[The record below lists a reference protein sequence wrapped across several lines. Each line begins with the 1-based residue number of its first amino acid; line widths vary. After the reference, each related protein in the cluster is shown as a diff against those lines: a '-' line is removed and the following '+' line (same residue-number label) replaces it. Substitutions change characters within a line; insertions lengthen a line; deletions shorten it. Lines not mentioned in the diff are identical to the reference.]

1 MSEQHPAEPNV
12 NANDTPNSSANSSAN
27 WYSGWEDFAD
37 AAETDGDVASSDAFP
52 SSAEQEWH
60 PVNPPNAMPVSALEQ
75 ADQVLADLHGGAS
88 GAASPSPSPTQASS
102 DQEIDLP
109 NWSTRTLPP
118 QSSVAAMNP
127 PLPPNPSSANR
138 EGVTDAVVQPD
149 VAELVSLIQEL
160 NQCNSALLDRVAHL
174 EDALEQAQT
183 NEGDRPTSPMAFP
196 SSVSNAQA
204 SPSAEQVAQVFQELE
219 GAHQTTQRQQILI
232 ETLTEQFNQ
241 SQQRVA
247 HLETECASLQQR
259 AQAQSQQLQQS
270 EATCQDL
277 HMRLQRQQRYTLQ
290 FKAALERCLEVSNP
304 AQPSSLLTQG
314 AVAPGT
320 TELNPGATTDAG
332 AIAAF
337 AAPPPAPRVPQIQPW
352 SAPNA
357 QRGLP
362 TKLDTFLGTSLPADL
377 TPPTDL
383 PAPSAAGAPVAST
396 TSINAVPSNAAPLP
410 PSHLAAA
417 DSSADTAWQNDPE
430 VQASSNA
437 LQAAALEFRSLIT
450 NLLGG
455 EADASSTAADPNP
468 TRQAPSSDQ
477 PTHPATAQTVSASQL
492 AQESALPSVPSKPR
506 LSMPKEI
513 FQQAANAVQ
522 TATESD
528 APDLQTH
535 TGTTP
540 APRVYP
546 FRPLKKIDSVAA
558 VDLPTF
564 PHPG

>member
-12 NANDTPNSSANSSAN
+12 NANDTPNSSAN
-27 WYSGWEDFAD
+27 WYSGWEDFAE

-52 SSAEQEWH
+52 PSAEQEWH

-88 GAASPSPSPTQASS
+88 GAASPSPSPTQTPS

-118 QSSVAAMNP
+118 QASVTAMHPPLSMNP
-127 PLPPNPSSANR
+127 SGANR
-138 EGVTDAVVQPD
+138 AGDAQMSDAAVQPD

-174 EDALEQAQT
+174 EDALEQAQA
-183 NEGDRPTSPMAFP
+183 NEGDRPTAPMAFP
-196 SSVSNAQA
+196 RSAGNVQA
-204 SPSAEQVAQVFQELE
+204 APSAEQVAQVFQELE

-247 HLETECASLQQR
+247 HLETECARLQQR
-259 AQAQSQQLQQS
+259 VQSQSQQLQQS

-304 AQPSSLLTQG
+304 AQPSPLLTQG
-314 AVAPGT
+314 AVTPGT
-320 TELNPGATTDAG
+320 TELDPGATDAG
-332 AIAAF
+332 AIAPF

-377 TPPTDL
+377 TPPPEL
-383 PAPSAAGAPVAST
+383 PTPPATGTPGTSIAST
-396 TSINAVPSNAAPLP
+396 HTAPSNAAPSLP
-410 PSHLAAA
+410 PHLATA
-417 DSSADTAWQNDPE
+417 DPSADAAWQNDPE

-437 LQAAALEFRSLIT
+437 LQAAAMEFRSLIT

-455 EADASSTAADPNP
+455 EADASSTSADTDP
-468 TRQAPSSDQ
+468 TRQSPSSDQ
-477 PTHPATAQTVSASQL
+477 PNHPSTAQTVSASQL
-492 AQESALPSVPSKPR
+492 AQESALPPVPPKPR

-522 TATESD
+522 SATESGS
-528 APDLQTH
+528 PDLQTH